1 MSVRV
6 KLSDIVDALE
16 MVSDTRFVYLHSPT
30 GKLVTVT
37 DDELRAA
44 ERDDDPG
51 ERSEWE
57 AEAIEEAKQVLRSS
71 EYLELP
77 TRFDIH
83 EYSIMENFCF
93 SIEDEGLRDELL
105 AAISGR
111 GAFRCFKDTIQ
122 RRGVADEWY
131 RYRSE
136 AFVDIAIRW
145 LEDNGIEH
153 EGCDEAPG
161 GAPPK

>member
-1 MSVRV
+1 MALRV

-16 MVSDTRFVYLHSPT
+16 MVSDTRSVYLHSPT

-37 DDELRAA
+37 DDELRAV
-44 ERDDDPG
+44 ERDDDPS

-57 AEAIEEAKQVLRSS
+57 AEATEEAKEVLRSS
-71 EYLELP
+71 DYLGLP

-93 SIEDEGLRDELL
+93 STEDEGLRDELL
-105 AAISGR
+105 SAIGGR

-122 RRGVADEWY
+122 RRGIAEEWY

-136 AFVDIAIRW
+136 AFAEIAIRW
-145 LEDNGIEH
+145 LEDNSIEH
-153 EGCDEAPG
+153 DGCDEASD
-161 GAPPK
+161 GAPPN